1 MLDTVRIGR
10 QIARLRKAQ
19 NMTQPELADRMGISF
34 QAVSNWER
42 GASMPDIGKLPEL
55 AGIFG
60 VTVDELLGQAS
71 PLLES
76 AAGGRLDEYL
86 TAGAPTP
93 QELADAAPLLRPD
106 QVQQAFSALP
116 ETPIGE
122 LSGLLPYLAEETVDA
137 LLLQA
142 AAQGADGKALGEAV
156 PFAGEAAV
164 DAAAIG
170 MAKSGRDIG
179 VLAPFMSD
187 DGLCEAAKERY
198 AAAGLAGVGGMLP
211 FLPDDELAAL
221 AEKEYGKNGLSG
233 ITALAPFMAED
244 ALQELA
250 AREVRKNGLRALAPI
265 APFLDEDMMDA
276 LIRTLGDADES
287 KG

>member
-1 MLDTVRIGR
+1 MLDTVKIGR

-55 AGIFG
+55 AEIFG

-86 TAGAPTP
+86 AAGTPTP

-106 QVQQAFSALP
+106 QVQQAFAALP
-116 ETPIGE
+116 DTPIGE
-122 LSGLLPYLAEETVDA
+122 LSGLLPYLAEETVDT

-164 DAAAIG
+164 DAAAVG

-179 VLAPFMSD
+179 PLAPFMSD
-187 DGLCEAAKERY
+187 DGLREAAKERY
-198 AAAGLAGVGGMLP
+198 GAAGLAGVGGMLP
-211 FLPDDELAAL
+211 FLPDDTLAAL
-221 AEKEYGKNGLSG
+221 AEKEYDENGLSG

-244 ALQELA
+244 TLQEMA

-276 LIRTLGDADES
+276 LIRTLGDADE
-287 KG
+287 GEG